1 MKKHLTKIKGVNDHA
16 RILGVDVGRKYTGL
30 AISDKEIKR
39 SLALKTLINDSQD
52 KEKVLDLQRNN
63 AMYGEMRKII

>member
-1 MKKHLTKIKGVNDHA
+1 MRKHLNKVKGVNDYA

-39 SLALKTLINDSQD
+39 SIGLKTLINDS
-52 KEKVLDLQRNN
+52 
-63 AMYGEMRKII
+63 